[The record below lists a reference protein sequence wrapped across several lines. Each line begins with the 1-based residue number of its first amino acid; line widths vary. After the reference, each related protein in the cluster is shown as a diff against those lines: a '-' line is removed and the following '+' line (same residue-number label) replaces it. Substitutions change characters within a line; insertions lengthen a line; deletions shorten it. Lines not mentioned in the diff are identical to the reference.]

1 MDFSKLQ
8 LTPANH
14 VKAAKLVRRKAAN
27 SNDAERAKC
36 LQASNTLLNCAA
48 LACRAAGD
56 SLDLSSFDRTAVC
69 PDWSVIDS
77 QIARFRLERECTH
90 LRLCHLHAEC
100 LPRRKGRYAAL
111 AHMTYGGGV
120 PDWRARST

>member
-1 MDFSKLQ
+1 MRTPNVLFEATI
-8 LTPANH
+8 TPANH

-36 LQASNTLLNCAA
+36 LQASNTLLICAA

-56 SLDLSSFDRTAVC
+56 SLDLSSFVRTAVC

-77 QIARFRLERECTH
+77 QIARFRLERVQ
-90 LRLCHLHAEC
+90 A
-100 LPRRKGRYAAL
+100 PSI
-111 AHMTYGGGV
+111 V
-120 PDWRARST
+120 PSAR